1 MTRVPGTAT
10 WRDTRVWDRT
20 ADPQRT
26 AGRLAAV
33 LFLLAGIAMVGTIG
47 FLPPDVD
54 LAAVWA
60 TTAAALA
67 TSVLFLLL
75 PWSRMPRWTTLVP
88 HVWGQV
94 LIGGALGAWAGAVS
108 HYLLFW
114 ALAALYAG
122 LTQPPRSSLYLAPI
136 TLGSAFVALAGAEP
150 ASVAVD
156 LIGAALLSV
165 VVGEVLSVSTSR
177 SQTATSSTQAL
188 LHAVTALH
196 EAGTETTAADLVAEL
211 AHTLLSPDAVVVMV
225 ATAPGSP
232 LYANR
237 GQRGVD
243 APLGS
248 LVVDAAARSGIGL
261 ALQEGRA
268 IFVGD
273 APMSPLLARS
283 VVARLG
289 FASCLFIPVPGEGG
303 YLGCVVVGWH
313 EPREVLDEFS
323 QQVVSLLS
331 HQAGALL
338 ERLRSVGRLEVQA
351 STDALTGLANRR
363 VFLEALDR
371 LRPGG
376 AVVFLDLDH
385 FKRLNDTEGHAAG
398 DAVLV
403 AFGKALRSCV
413 REGDCAARY
422 GGEEFALV
430 LPSAASVD
438 MTGAAQ
444 VVVQRL
450 LEKWDGPVTFSVG
463 IATHR
468 QGDAPST
475 TLARA
480 DAAVYE
486 AKARGRDTV
495 VLAGA
500 ESVSV

>member
-1 MTRVPGTAT
+1 MTRAPGSAT
-10 WRDTRVWDRT
+10 WRDARLWDRT
-20 ADPQRT
+20 ADPRQT

-33 LFLLAGIAMVGTIG
+33 LFLLAGITMLSTVS
-47 FLPPDVD
+47 FLPDDVD

-60 TTAAALA
+60 TAATTLV
-67 TSVLFLLL
+67 TSLVLLLL
-75 PWSRMPRWTTLVP
+75 PWTRFPRWTTVLP

-94 LIGGALGAWAGAVS
+94 LIGGALGAWAGATS

-122 LTQPPRSSLYLAPI
+122 LTQPPRSSLYLAPV
-136 TLGSAFVALAGAEP
+136 TFGSALVALAGREP
-150 ASVAVD
+150 SSSAVD
-156 LIGAALLSV
+156 LVGAALLSV
-165 VVGEVLSVSTSR
+165 VVGEVLSVSTAR
-177 SQTATSSTQAL
+177 SETASSSTQAL
-188 LHAVTALH
+188 LQAVTALH
-196 EAGTETTAADLVAEL
+196 EAGTETSAADLVAEL
-211 AHTLLSPDAVVVMV
+211 AHTLLLPDAAIVMV
-225 ATAPGSP
+225 ATAPGST

-237 GQRGVD
+237 GQRGLE

-248 LVVDAAARSGIGL
+248 LVVDVSARSGIGL

-268 IFVGD
+268 IFVED
-273 APMSPLLARS
+273 AMMSPLLARS
-283 VVARLG
+283 VVARMG
-289 FASCLFIPVPGEGG
+289 FASALFIPVPGEGG
-303 YLGCVVVGWH
+303 YLGCVVVGWD
-313 EPREVLDEFS
+313 ERQTALDQFG

-385 FKRLNDTEGHAAG
+385 FKRLNDTAGHAAG
-398 DAVLV
+398 DDVLV

-438 MTGAAQ
+438 MTAAAQ

-450 LEKWDGPVTFSVG
+450 MDRWDGPVTFSVG

-486 AKARGRDTV
+486 AKANGRDQV

-500 ESVSV
+500 VRV

>member
-1 MTRVPGTAT
+1 MTRVPGARA
-10 WRDTRVWDRT
+10 WRDVRAWDRSVDSRL
-20 ADPQRT
+20 A

-33 LFLLAGIAMVGTIG
+33 LFFLAGVTLLGTVG
-47 FLPPDVD
+47 FLP
-54 LAAVWA
+54 AAVDRSA
-60 TTAAALA
+60 ILA
-67 TSVLFLLL
+67 ITFVVFLTVAVLLLL
-75 PWSRMPRWTTLVP
+75 PWARLPRWATVVP

-94 LIGGALGAWAGAVS
+94 LIGGALGAWAGATS

-114 ALAALYAG
+114 ALAALYVG
-122 LTQPPRSSLYLAPI
+122 VTQPPRSSLWLAPV
-136 TLGSAFVALAGAEP
+136 TLGSAAVALLGAEP
-150 ASVAVD
+150 ASSAVGVV
-156 LIGAALLSV
+156 GAAVLSV
-165 VVGEVLSVSTSR
+165 VVGEVLSVTTHR
-177 SQTATSSTQAL
+177 SATATRSTQAL

-196 EAGTETTAADLVAEL
+196 EAGSEESAADLVAEL
-211 AHTLLSPDAVVVMV
+211 AQSLLSPDAALVMV
-225 ATAPGSP
+225 ASARGSSV
-232 LYANR
+232 YVNR
-237 GQRGVD
+237 GQRGLSD
-243 APLGS
+243 PLGS
-248 LVVDAAARSGIGL
+248 LVVDATARSGLGL
-261 ALQEGRA
+261 CMSEGRA

-273 APMSPLLARS
+273 AEMSPLLART
-283 VVARLG
+283 VIARLG
-289 FASCLFIPVPGEGG
+289 FASVLFIPVPGEGG
-303 YLGCVVVGWH
+303 YLGCIVVGW
-313 EPREVLDEFS
+313 RTRRTALDDFS

-338 ERLRSVGRLEVQA
+338 ERLRSVGRLELQA

-376 AVVFLDLDH
+376 AIVFLDLDH
-385 FKRLNDTEGHAAG
+385 FKRLNDSQGHAAG

-403 AFGKALRSCV
+403 GFARALRSCV
-413 REGDCAARY
+413 RDGDCAARY

-438 MTGAAQ
+438 MTPAAQ

-450 LEKWDGPVTFSVG
+450 RERWDGPVTFSAG

-486 AKARGRDTV
+486 AKARGRSAV
-495 VLAGA
+495 VVADGA
-500 ESVSV
+500 VKV